1 MNENEILSILETL
14 GTMLTEGVKDYRKY
28 SDIGRDAALRS
39 LSDDDLFLATAS
51 FIKERDTRN
60 ALAALRIL
68 DERFPGIYD
77 RVTNTRYLLDNE

>member
-1 MNENEILSILETL
+1 MNENEILSLLETL
-14 GTMLTEGVKDYRKY
+14 GTMMTEGVKDYRKY

-39 LSDDDLFLATAS
+39 LSDDDLFMTTAS
-51 FIKERDTRN
+51 FITKHDTRN

-77 RVTNTRYLLDNE
+77 RVINSRYLSDNY